1 MLEILIA
8 LNVSLLSNKS
18 LILVCSGLKPVYS
31 QVSRTNTSSDST
43 PSSDTDTAPR
53 RGAGRRE

>member
-8 LNVSLLSNKS
+8 LNVSLMSPPPSSSVLKTTYSRVSPTNISN
-18 LILVCSGLKPVYS
+18 
-31 QVSRTNTSSDST
+31 DST